1 MSVSKELNTADQG
14 HLMVEAISNG
24 TVIDHIAPGQAI
36 NILRMFKFLSKN
48 NELTVGFNVRSG
60 ALGKKDLIKIAN
72 VVFSPSET
80 GQLSILAPNATVN
93 EIKDYKVVDKYKL
106 RLPHETV
113 GDFKC
118 PNSNCI
124 THIEHGA
131 TPRFLIRTDKDGKVM
146 MRCHYCE
153 REFSRETILE
163 YNGLEAKSNK
173 D

>member
-1 MSVSKELNTADQG
+1 MTEKHIGAEEG
-14 HLMVEAISNG
+14 KLMVQAIANG
-24 TVIDHIAPGQAI
+24 TVIDHITPGQAI
-36 NILRMFKFLSKN
+36 NILRMFKFLSQD
-48 NELTVGFNVRSG
+48 NELTVGFNLRSG
-60 ALGKKDLIKIAN
+60 ALGKKDLIKISN

-80 GQLSILAPNATVN
+80 GQLAILAPNATVN

-124 THIEHGA
+124 THIEAGA
-131 TPRFLIRTDKDGKVM
+131 TPRFVIRTDKDGTVM
-146 MRCHYCE
+146 MSCHYCE

-163 YNGLEAKSNK
+163 YNGLEARHNK